1 MPSQKLLTMLTPS
14 YCASVQEWFSS
25 VPQTNTQEHLGSYL
39 PMEFYLASLSYDE
52 IKLVCLRMTMVGC
65 KCPQSR
71 FMPGHPLHSVRA
83 VCVLSMGHWTCLETC
98 SSANT
103 LFKKAKEQEIASIQ
117 PSCKPGSAE
126 NCHFFGSKE
135 GILKPMRKC
144 NGLIY
149 LDGSV
154 FL

>member
-1 MPSQKLLTMLTPS
+1 MPTEQIHAGTP
-14 YCASVQEWFSS
+14 CALCQS
-25 VPQTNTQEHLGSYL
+25 
-39 PMEFYLASLSYDE
+39 
-52 IKLVCLRMTMVGC
+52 CLCAQYEALDMN
-65 KCPQSR
+65 
-71 FMPGHPLHSVRA
+71 
-83 VCVLSMGHWTCLETC
+83 LETC

>member
-1 MPSQKLLTMLTPS
+1 MLTEQIHAGTPS
-14 YCASVQEWFSS
+14 ALCQSC
-25 VPQTNTQEHLGSYL
+25 TH
-39 PMEFYLASLSYDE
+39 
-52 IKLVCLRMTMVGC
+52 IVCSGWGTGYESGDVF
-65 KCPQSR
+65 P
-71 FMPGHPLHSVRA
+71 
-83 VCVLSMGHWTCLETC
+83 
-98 SSANT
+98 ANI
-103 LFKKAKEQEIASIQ
+103 LFKKAKQQEIASIQ

-135 GILKPMRKC
+135 SVLKPMRKC